1 LNFEEEFFM
10 KKALTILLALGVLLC
25 STATSLAHGNGQAP
39 VARKRQHEQQQRI
52 RQGIRSDELTKREVR
67 GLTKEQREI
76 QQEIRQAKS
85 DGVVTPGERREIW
98 QEQNQ
103 ASRHIYRAKHNR
115 RDRN

>member
-10 KKALTILLALGVLLC
+10 KETITILLALGILL
-25 STATSLAHGNGQAP
+25 SLTVTSFAHGNNKVP

-67 GLTKEQREI
+67 GLTKEQRDIQREI
-76 QQEIRQAKS
+76 HQAKA
-85 DGVVTPGERREIW
+85 DGVVTPGERREIQ

-115 RDRN
+115 WDRN